1 MTAERWVPVK
11 GYEGLYEVSDRGRM
25 KSLPRKDARGALRK
39 ERLLKP
45 YVMKHG
51 HHQTGLTKDGVTK
64 YHLIHRLVLEAF
76 VGPCPEGMEACHGEG
91 GPSDNRVEN
100 IRWDTRSENMK
111 DVARHGRHA
120 GANKTHCVRGH
131 LLSEPNLIVSQL
143 KRDGARSC
151 RSCNRAH
158 NYLNSRGESKDKLQ
172 EVSDGYYKRIMG
184 EKS

>member
-1 MTAERWVPVK
+1 MTAEKWKPVV
-11 GYEGLYEVSDRGRM
+11 GYEGLYEVSDQGRM
-25 KSLPRKDARGALRK
+25 RSLSRRDARGALRK

-91 GPSDNRVEN
+91 GPADNRVEN

-111 DVARHGRHA
+111 DIARHGRHV
-120 GANKTHCVRGH
+120 GANKTHCIRGH
-131 LLSEPNLIVSQL
+131 VLSEPNLIPSQL
-143 KRDGARSC
+143 RRNGGRTCLAC
-151 RSCNRAH
+151 
-158 NYLNSRGESKDKLQ
+158 SRTHSQIYRTPDLKIRFQ
-172 EVSDGYYKRIMG
+172 ELSDRHYRKIMG